1 MDALPTTSPV
11 EQQAL
16 NGKWKA
22 PFFTIWT
29 GQAFSLL
36 GSQLVQFALIWWL
49 TKTTGS
55 ATVLATASLVGL
67 LPQVFLAPLAGAL
80 VDRWSRRATMIV
92 ADTFVALATAGLA
105 LLFWSGQIQ
114 VWHVYLVMFLR
125 ATAGGFHWTAM
136 QASTSLMVPKKHLS
150 RIQGLNQTLNGAM
163 NIGSAPLGALLLSVL
178 PMQGILMIDILTAML
193 AVFPLLFIAIP
204 QPKRTPAPEG
214 QQGEA
219 SVWQD
224 FKAGLQYV
232 RGWPGMLLIAL
243 MATIINLLLNPAIA
257 LMPILVTDHFAGE
270 ALQLAWMESSWGVGV
285 VAGGLLL
292 SGWGGFR
299 RQVLTMLLGLGL
311 LGAGMS
317 LIGIIPSTAFIGVIP
332 LMFIVGVSNPITN
345 GPLFAILQSVVA
357 PEMQGRVFTL
367 LMSAASAMSPLG
379 LIIAGPVADTFGVQT
394 WYLTGGVVTV
404 LMGLGAFF
412 VPAIMQIERGHPKD
426 GGHPSDGRA
435 QDRDDM
441 SLSDEMQPQAITP
454 NPGD

>member
-11 EQQAL
+11 EQQSL
-16 NGKWKA
+16 SGKWKA

-80 VDRWSRRATMIV
+80 VDRWSRRATMMI
-92 ADTFVALATAGLA
+92 ADTFVALGTVGLA

-114 VWHVYLVMFLR
+114 VWHVYVVMFLR

-150 RIQGLNQTLNGAM
+150 RIQGLNQSLNGAM
-163 NIGSAPLGALLLSVL
+163 NIGSAPLGALLLGVL
-178 PMQGILMIDILTAML
+178 PMQGILMIDIFTALL
-193 AVFPLLFIAIP
+193 AVIPLFFIAVP
-204 QPKRTPAPEG
+204 QPKRSATPEN
-214 QQGEA
+214 QQGEP

-224 FKAGLQYV
+224 FKEGLKYM

-257 LMPILVTDHFAGE
+257 LLPILVTDHFAGE
-270 ALQLAWMESSWGVGV
+270 ALQLAWIESSWGVGV

-299 RQVLTMLLGLGL
+299 RQILTVLLGLGL
-311 LGAGMS
+311 LGGGMF
-317 LIGIIPSTAFIGVIP
+317 LIGVVPSTVFIAVIP

-357 PEMQGRVFTL
+357 PDMQGRVFTL

-379 LIIAGPVADTFGVQT
+379 LIIAGPVADTLGVQT
-394 WYLTGGVVTV
+394 WYLAGGAVTI

-412 VPAIMQIERGHPKD
+412 VPAVMQIERGHPL
-426 GGHPSDGRA
+426 DGRA
-435 QDRDDM
+435 QDREVM
-441 SLSDEMQPQAITP
+441 ALSDEMKSQAVTS